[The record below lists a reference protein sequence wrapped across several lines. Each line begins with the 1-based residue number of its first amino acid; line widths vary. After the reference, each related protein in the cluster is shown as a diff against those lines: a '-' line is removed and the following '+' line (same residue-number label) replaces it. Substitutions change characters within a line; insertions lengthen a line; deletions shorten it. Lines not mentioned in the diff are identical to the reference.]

1 LRDRSVLLRLLI
13 CVPALAGLIIAVQA
27 WKAPF
32 PHRFEQ
38 RPANGVSAR
47 VLFRRVNENLTQR
60 AREKAAERI
69 APVFRHD
76 AAPLREL
83 PVKLQSNL
91 QQLAQADSAA
101 TLPPELRAAFGL
113 APPAGSTAKPIPDD
127 ERDRLFAQ
135 LREVV
140 ADGEKLQQVVSEW
153 TSFLEPLHRKGL
165 IRPDHLSPEQ
175 VAGGMLTVALNPEQ
189 SETVVV
195 AETNLAQL
203 LQPLGLLG
211 QRWVMFPALSPMRS
225 AFETWLTSQNLE
237 TLTYDNEA
245 TQRARSDAVRAVQEI
260 AEEYQPG
267 DMLVKPGELIDQ
279 AKLSV
284 LWGEYEQ
291 REAGVAVSQRIT
303 RVTTVFL
310 MLLVLLVLNGY
321 YLVHNERRLL
331 RNAGRLGI
339 YLALLVVAVALAE
352 LLSFDPWRAKIIPL
366 LAASMIIA
374 VAYNQVLAVLTAF
387 SLSLIVTLS
396 TGADLSQFVIHMS
409 VCGTAVILLPGVPTR
424 TTLINVGACA
434 AMTYFVMFW
443 ATALLEQP
451 SLMGVWSDS
460 IFWFHALRGAGWC
473 LAAGFLV
480 GGSLPFIEH
489 VFGVVTDIS
498 LLELGDVSHPL
509 LQELIRRA
517 PGTYNHSVGVATIG
531 ETAADLIGANGL
543 LLRVGAYFHDIGK
556 MLKPHYFV
564 ENILA
569 GSENLHENLA
579 PAMSTLIIIG
589 HVKDGVDLSQEHNL
603 PQPLI
608 DLIEQHH
615 GTTLV
620 EYFYHEATRLAEHQV
635 DHEGDAEEA
644 AFRYPGP
651 KPQTREAG
659 VLMLADAV
667 EGASRTLSE
676 PTPKRLERLV
686 HDIAMK
692 RLLDGQFDDCGLTI
706 TEIAKIED
714 SLTKSLISI
723 YHGRVK
729 YPEQQT
735 A

>member
-1 LRDRSVLLRLLI
+1 MRLLI
-13 CVPALAGLIIAVQA
+13 CVPALVGIIIAVQA
-27 WKAPF
+27 WKVPF
-32 PHRFEQ
+32 PHRLEQ
-38 RPANGVSAR
+38 RPANGVSAK
-47 VLFRRVNENLTQR
+47 VKFRRLNENLTLR
-60 AREKAAERI
+60 MREKAAERI

-76 AAPLREL
+76 TAPLREL
-83 PVKLQSNL
+83 PLNLKASL
-91 QQLAQADSAA
+91 QQLAQVDSAA
-101 TLPPELRAAFGL
+101 KLPLELRTAFGL
-113 APPAGSTAKPIPDD
+113 IPPAGSSAKPISDD
-127 ERDRLFAQ
+127 ERDRSFSQ
-135 LREVV
+135 LRDV
-140 ADGEKLQQVVSEW
+140 AADDEKLQEVIAAW

-175 VAGGMLTVALNPEQ
+175 VAGGMLTVVLSAEQ
-189 SETVVV
+189 SDTVVV

-211 QRWVMFPALSPMRS
+211 QRWVMFPALSPLRS
-225 AFETWLTSQNLE
+225 AFETWLSSQDPE
-237 TLTYDNEA
+237 TLTFDEEA
-245 TQRARSDAVRAVQEI
+245 TQRARDNAVREVQEI
-260 AEEYQPG
+260 AEEYLPG
-267 DMLVKPGELIDQ
+267 DMLVKPGDMIDA
-279 AKLSV
+279 AKLAV

-291 REAGVAVSQRIT
+291 QEAGVGITQRIT

-310 MLLVLLVLNGY
+310 MILVLLILNGY

-339 YLALLVVAVALAE
+339 YLSLLVVAVALAK
-352 LLSFDPWRAKIIPL
+352 LLSFDPWRAEIIPL

-396 TGADLSQFVIHMS
+396 TGADLSQFVIQMS
-409 VCGTAVILLPGVPTR
+409 VCATAVILLPGVPTR

-434 AMTYFVMFW
+434 AVTYLVMFW
-443 ATALLEQP
+443 GTALLEHP

-460 IFWFHALRGAGWC
+460 TLWFHALRGAGWC

-480 GGSLPFIEH
+480 GGSLPFIENA
-489 VFGVVTDIS
+489 FGVVTDIS

-564 ENILA
+564 ENTLA

-620 EYFYHEATRLAEHQV
+620 EYFYHEATRLAEQQV